1 MNMKQQFIEE
11 QVDKA
16 LTFKNCK
23 GEIIATPNLLEF
35 VKVPN
40 GYIFPETFLPA
51 IKSALSACWDKSR
64 QEALEELERKLPDKL
79 TFAKGVMKM
88 IFGDGRQDEIPV
100 ASNYDSGR
108 TSYRNEIKELIKSM
122 KI

>member
-1 MNMKQQFIEE
+1 MTKQQFINE
-11 QVDKA
+11 QIARFGGKLSDIEGVIFIESADDKWK
-16 LTFKNCK
+16 FKDVLSN
-23 GEIIATPNLLEF
+23 T
-35 VKVPN
+35 
-40 GYIFPETFLPA
+40 
-51 IKSALSACWDKSR
+51 LSACWDKSR